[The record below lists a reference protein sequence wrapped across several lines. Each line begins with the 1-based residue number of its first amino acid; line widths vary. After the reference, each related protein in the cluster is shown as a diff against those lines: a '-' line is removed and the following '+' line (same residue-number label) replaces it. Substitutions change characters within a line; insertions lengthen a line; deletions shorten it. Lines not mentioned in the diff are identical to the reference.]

1 MRSALLLHSRLSID
15 NEAHTHLVPL
25 QGHEVALDVGDVD
38 EVLLARLAPEEAVAP
53 GAAEVRHLAALDLA
67 LNTGNI
73 ELVKMFSLWKRVNL
87 KPSL

>member
-1 MRSALLLHSRLSID
+1 MRSTLLLHSRLSID

-67 LNTGNI
+67 LNTGI
-73 ELVKMFSLWKRVNL
+73 LSSSRCFLCGGGL
-87 KPSL
+87 I

>member
-15 NEAHTHLVPL
+15 NEAHLVPL

-38 EVLLARLAPEEAVAP
+38 EVLLARIAPEEAVAP

-67 LNTGNI
+67 LNTGI
-73 ELVKMFSLWKRVNL
+73 LSSSRCFLCGRGL
-87 KPSL
+87 I